1 MEPKYITEEDPI
13 ANVLNDDGEFLY
25 GMNIAAAYQKFIEWQ
40 NKILDNI
47 ISSNSQNDILLYFRE
62 QISKEIYIQDATS
75 NEIISFNFKNENSIF
90 NNLDEIITTFS
101 KRNCINIDGSINY
114 SNYKIIEYDFD
125 SIEEEIGKIVLPG
138 KKLFIPESQ
147 KFITYGFESYRGR
160 SNSNIIYDF
169 INKYSQNTLLKEE
182 KKILYDFL
190 QEKDYNNFMFSIQLL
205 IFYLKN
211 ENYKPDFTIKEAI
224 NNIPD
229 YININDD
236 CKVFFDNNPNFKLN
250 SLISIFEYIEL
261 LCYPQIL
268 ENVNDDYKIDIKQ
281 EEIDKINTYFN
292 NENGKLISKIL
303 FATPV
308 RRFISRYLCGKRGEN
323 DIKED
328 DNLLNYLEC
337 KEELW
342 DKDLINNHKFE
353 EEIKTMKNSLSI
365 NVNQAIKLYD
375 ILGGDIE
382 LLDHKKEIEE
392 ENKCIELNNNGIGI

>member
-1 MEPKYITEEDPI
+1 
-13 ANVLNDDGEFLY
+13 
-25 GMNIAAAYQKFIEWQ
+25 
-40 NKILDNI
+40 
-47 ISSNSQNDILLYFRE
+47 
-62 QISKEIYIQDATS
+62 
-75 NEIISFNFKNENSIF
+75 
-90 NNLDEIITTFS
+90 
-101 KRNCINIDGSINY
+101 
-114 SNYKIIEYDFD
+114 
-125 SIEEEIGKIVLPG
+125 
-138 KKLFIPESQ
+138 
-147 KFITYGFESYRGR
+147 
-160 SNSNIIYDF
+160 
-169 INKYSQNTLLKEE
+169 
-182 KKILYDFL
+182 
-190 QEKDYNNFMFSIQLL
+190 MFSIQLL

-229 YININDD
+229 YINISDD

-281 EEIDKINTYFN
+281 EEIDKIN

-308 RRFISRYLCGKRGEN
+308 RRFISRYLSGKRGEN

-328 DNLLNYLEC
+328 DNLLDYLEC